1 MKRLAVLF
9 FLVLLATSA
18 IAKTHND
25 MFNVPCSVLWPA
37 VKDTLRNS
45 GKYGV
50 IGIDNN
56 EMTAS
61 YNIGGF
67 MGGKRIN
74 SLILND
80 KGQSCE
86 LQVQTSYSG
95 LTHDDAGDMKDRIEK
110 SLQKLQ
116 AQKAA
121 EPPKPAAAATPAA
134 SETKPAEA
142 TKPADTPKAGNAA
155 E

>member
-1 MKRLAVLF
+1 LKRLAVLF
-9 FLVLLATSA
+9 LLVLFATSA

-86 LQVQTSYSG
+86 LQIQTSYSG

-110 SLQKLQ
+110 SLAKLQ
-116 AQKAA
+116 AAKNADTS
-121 EPPKPAAAATPAA
+121 KPASTSQPAATQAQPDK
-134 SETKPAEA
+134 STTPSSSAE
-142 TKPADTPKAGNAA
+142 
-155 E
+155 

>member
-9 FLVLLATSA
+9 LLALLATSA

-25 MFNVPCSVLWPA
+25 MFNVPCSTLWPA

-80 KGQSCE
+80 KGQNCE
-86 LQVQTSYSG
+86 LQIQTSYSG
-95 LTHDDAGDMKDRIEK
+95 MTHDDAGDMKDRIEK

-116 AQKAA
+116 AQKPADTTK
-121 EPPKPAAAATPAA
+121 PVPTTQPAAIG
-134 SETKPAEA
+134 TKPVEPVKTEA
-142 TKPADTPKAGNAA
+142 TKQASPA